1 MGRPPRA
8 DLHGVL
14 LEAARTEFARRGV
27 ERARVEDV
35 VRRAGVSKGAF
46 YLHFESKEEA
56 LDELLQRFFGAMEDQ
71 ARGRKEAEE
80 RFQRA
85 HANLRGAALYA
96 RQLEFD
102 CEVDQ
107 ALLEMLWRNREI
119 LAAIEGAGTAGRFR
133 DRLAEFRRRMHA
145 LVADRMAEKQA
156 RGAIRRDLEP
166 VVLGD
171 VLVGAY
177 EYFARRMLTMPTRP
191 DFQGWIRSFLAI
203 LYDGLL
209 PRPGAGSA
217 PSPSPARRGA
227 ASPRRH

>member
-1 MGRPPRA
+1 MGRPPRP
-8 DLHGVL
+8 DLHDVL

-46 YLHFESKEEA
+46 YLHFETKEDA

-80 RFQRA
+80 RFQQA
-85 HANLRGAALYA
+85 HADLRGAELYA
-96 RQLEFD
+96 RQLDFD
-102 CEVDQ
+102 CQVDE

-119 LAAIEGAGTAGRFR
+119 LAAIEGAGAAGRFR

-145 LVADRMAEKQA
+145 LVASRMAEKQGS
-156 RGAIRRDLEP
+156 GAIRRDLDP

-177 EYFARRMLTMPTRP
+177 EYFARRMLTMTARP
-191 DFQGWIRSFLAI
+191 DFRSWIRSILSI

-209 PRPGAGSA
+209 PRPGAGA
-217 PSPSPARRGA
+217 SPSPPAARGTA
-227 ASPRRH
+227 APRRSR